1 MLGILDEKKKK
12 RLTITHQ
19 NVGKGRKT
27 LRLLVIKKPVGF
39 PQKPAFED
47 MSPMFQVTIEVAV
60 CIMGSIKMTQA
71 PKREGFAFKCL
82 KSFLVKYYKSKS
94 I

>member
-1 MLGILDEKKKK
+1 MPGILNEKKKK
-12 RLTITHQ
+12 IDHYSSEC
-19 NVGKGRKT
+19 GKGGKT

-47 MSPMFQVTIEVAV
+47 MSPMFQVTIEVTI
-60 CIMGSIKMTQA
+60 CIVGSIKMTQA

>member
-60 CIMGSIKMTQA
+60 CIMGLIKWRKPQKEKDLPSNA
-71 PKREGFAFKCL
+71 
-82 KSFLVKYYKSKS
+82 
-94 I
+94 